1 MTYKKIFFDLDGTLS
16 DSKEGIINSLYYAID
31 KMGLEK
37 PTDAFLQGFVGPPL
51 YDSFVNKLGL
61 SKKDADQ
68 MIAYFRERFIPIG
81 IYENALYKGIKPLLE
96 ALRQRD
102 DLEIYIATA
111 KPEPSALTVLD
122 YFNIKDYFKEVKGAT
137 FDGSIRTKSQVIT
150 SLMDVIDIGNKNEIL
165 MIGDRDH
172 DVIGAHENGID
183 CLGVLYGYG
192 SVEELKDVEVDHM
205 VDDVSQLTSFLLGE

>member
-16 DSKEGIINSLYYAID
+16 DSKEGIMNSLYYAID

-37 PTDAFLQGFVGPPL
+37 PTEAFFQSFVGPPL
-51 YDSFVNKLGL
+51 WDSFVNKLGL
-61 SKKDADQ
+61 SEKDATT
-68 MIAYFRERFIPIG
+68 MVSYFRERFIPLG
-81 IYENALYKGIKPLLE
+81 IYENTLYEGIKPLL
-96 ALRQRD
+96 QRLD
-102 DLEIYIATA
+102 QKKDLEIYIATA
-111 KPEPSALTVLD
+111 KPEPSAITVLD
-122 YFNIKDYFKEVKGAT
+122 YFKIKPYFKEIKGAT

-150 SLMDVIDIGNKNEIL
+150 SLLDVIEPVDKKKIL

-192 SVEELKDVEVDHM
+192 SPEELEAASVDHM
-205 VDDVSQLTSFLLGE
+205 VKDVTELSSFLLGE